1 MLFAGSVDGVYRI
14 EGAREPGATEAER
27 VLAADE
33 VYGLRQFDTPVG
45 LFATTT
51 SGLYLSPDGRRW
63 TGVSLPGEGVYSV
76 AAGGAGDS
84 LYAGTRPARLFAA
97 DSSAGLP
104 TDAAAWDEVDGFAQL
119 RARTDWAIPRHDGL
133 AQLRSIRT
141 DRAEPDRIVA
151 GVEVGGV
158 YVSDDGGQT
167 WTARTID
174 GFDEP
179 HTDDIHHLALADA
192 ETIVASTGSGLY
204 RSTDV
209 GRTWTRLDTAHSQ
222 RYFREAFVHDGTI
235 FAGGAPRHP
244 ATWEEEA
251 DHALFAS
258 RDGETLERE
267 SSPTTDEVAVGWCA
281 IGDDVVTVTHRGTLL
296 RGRRGEWTVAG
307 SVPTPG
313 RDRVQCVPLAW
324 HAP

>member
-14 EGAREPGATEAER
+14 EGAREAGATEAER
-27 VLAADE
+27 VLSADG
-33 VYGLRQFDTPVG
+33 VYGLRQFDRPGG
-45 LFATTT
+45 LFAATG
-51 SGLYLSPDGRRW
+51 SGAYHSPAGRQW
-63 TGVSLPGEGVYSV
+63 TAISLPGERVYSV
-76 AAGGAGDS
+76 AVGPAGDR

-97 DSSAGLP
+97 RSSTGVP
-104 TDAAAWDEVDGFAQL
+104 TDEAAWDEVDGFARL
-119 RARTDWAIPRHDGL
+119 RTRTDWAIPRHDGL
-133 AQLRSIRT
+133 AQLRSVRT

-158 YVSDDGGQT
+158 YVSDDGGET

-209 GRTWTRLDTAHSQ
+209 GRTWARLDAAHPQ
-222 RYFREAFVHDGTI
+222 RYFREAFVHDGTVY
-235 FAGGAPRHP
+235 AGGAPRHP
-244 ATWEEEA
+244 ATWEDEA
-251 DHALFAS
+251 DHALFACH
-258 RDGETLERE
+258 DGETLERE
-267 SSPTTDEVAVGWCA
+267 SSPTPDEVAVGWCA
-281 IGDDVVTVTHRGTLL
+281 VDGDVVAVTHRGTLL
-296 RGRRGEWTVAG
+296 RRRRGEWAVAG

-313 RDRVQCVPLAW
+313 QRRVQCVPLAW
-324 HAP
+324 HGA